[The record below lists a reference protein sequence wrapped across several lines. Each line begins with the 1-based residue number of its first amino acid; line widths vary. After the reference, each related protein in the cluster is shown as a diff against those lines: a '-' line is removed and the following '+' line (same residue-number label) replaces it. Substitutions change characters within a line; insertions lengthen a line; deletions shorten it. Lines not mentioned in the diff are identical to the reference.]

1 MLTLTDLT
9 TAQQPEDKPAY
20 LVYGNIHAIEACGVH
35 CALHNAQSL
44 LQDERELLERIVV
57 YIVPRLAV
65 DGAEFFVNTGSRVRS
80 RLWDGASTQDYKT
93 QPYDAARG
101 APDGVM
107 LPNTLY
113 PADVN
118 GNGWVAEMRQERP
131 DGGFVVDPEEPRL
144 LIKRRP
150 DSPPPYYKLLP
161 EGLIHDWDGGDHYR
175 RQETRASYYDAVR
188 NPRDWDGVDWN
199 RQWPSNWATPTPGV
213 GSAGAGDYPF
223 SEHVSRHDIVAIWVA
238 FFSRSQRYRR

>member
-1 MLTLTDLT
+1 MRLKAFSICR
-9 TAQQPEDKPAY
+9 AQ
-20 LVYGNIHAIEACGVH
+20 
-35 CALHNAQSL
+35 CAANL
-44 LQDERELLERIVV
+44 
-57 YIVPRLAV
+57 
-65 DGAEFFVNTGSRVRS
+65 
-80 RLWDGASTQDYKT
+80 
-93 QPYDAARG
+93 
-101 APDGVM
+101 DGVA
-107 LPNTLY
+107 TAD

-161 EGLIHDWDGGDHYR
+161 EGLIHDWDGSDFYR

-223 SEHVSRHDIVAIWVA
+223 SEHVSRHDIAAIWVA
-238 FFSRSQRYRR
+238 FFSSCQRYR